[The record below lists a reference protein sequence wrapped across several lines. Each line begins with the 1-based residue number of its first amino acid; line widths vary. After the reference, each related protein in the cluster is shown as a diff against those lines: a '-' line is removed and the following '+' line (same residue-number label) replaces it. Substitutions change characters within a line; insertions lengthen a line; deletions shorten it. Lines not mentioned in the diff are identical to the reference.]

1 MSYTI
6 DSHAD
11 RGRIAV
17 KLEPPQRTPPEAI
30 VLHLRHPEGAKIQG
44 VSVDGKPAKR
54 FGDGAV
60 ILEGL
65 VRPARIEVR
74 YR

>member
-1 MSYTI
+1 M
-6 DSHAD
+6 
-11 RGRIAV
+11 
-17 KLEPPQRTPPEAI
+17 
-30 VLHLRHPEGAKIQG
+30 LHLRHPEEAKIKG
-44 VSVDGKPAKR
+44 VSVDGKPAEQ